1 MCPCS
6 INLYLCL
13 CRLDNGYSTPAIT
26 APHFNNLRN
35 IGIQNSVQK
44 KIMVTPSFGNYSSY
58 ENTNGISSVVDPS
71 HCLPLLP
78 HGGTKLAFR
87 NTEMKPRLISGQI
100 RHSQHPPLQLYN
112 RFDDAQSNQYEVP
125 FSQFSSANNLI
136 NHVHQTSF
144 QPTSNTFSRSK
155 TTYNPYKDICSQNIG
170 DSLPSILDSSWYIQ
184 NSFSHN
190 DNLQNYVSRSPRMDD
205 RVQPQGS
212 SSPNSVRSNKG
223 IQNGNKFHGLN
234 TTNHLG
240 NI

>member
-1 MCPCS
+1 MCS
-6 INLYLCL
+6 INFYLRL
-13 CRLDNGYSTPAIT
+13 FRLDNGYSTPGMT
-26 APHFNNLRN
+26 APHFTNLRN
-35 IGIQNSVQK
+35 IGLQNSVQK
-44 KIMVTPSFGNYSSY
+44 NILAPSSFGNYSSY
-58 ENTNGISSVVDPS
+58 ENTKGVSSVVDPS

-87 NTEMKPRLISGQI
+87 NTEMKPRQISGQI
-100 RHSQHPPLQLYN
+100 HHNQHPPLQLHN

-136 NHVHQTSF
+136 HQVPQTSF

-170 DSLPSILDSSWYIQ
+170 DSLPSILDSSGYIQ
-184 NSFSHN
+184 NGFSQN
-190 DNLQNYVSRSPRMDD
+190 DNPQNYVSRSSRMDD

-212 SSPNSVRSNKG
+212 SSPNSIRSNKG
-223 IQNGNKFHGLN
+223 TQNGNKFHVSN